1 MTESSMKKGLVSAFW
16 LTIVLAVGWCVCFFP
31 ARWLRGESGIWW
43 MTIAAI
49 CCLIP
54 GWIVVFLSMVAIVRD
69 ELSAMLI
76 QTMVRLFTV
85 AGVAL
90 AVRKLRPELGF
101 VDFFGWLVGFYLLAL
116 VVEVKLLKRRSKD
129 SLTKVE

>member
-85 AGVAL
+85 ASVAL

-116 VVEVKLLKRRSKD
+116 VVEVKLLKRQSKD

>member
-1 MTESSMKKGLVSAFW
+1 VTESSLKKGLVSAFW
-16 LTIVLAVGWCVCFFP
+16 LTAFLAVGWCICFFP
-31 ARWLRGESGIWW
+31 ASWVRGESGIWW

-69 ELSAMLI
+69 DLSAMLI

-85 AGVAL
+85 AGVAVT
-90 AVRKLRPELGF
+90 VRKLRPELGF

-116 VVEVKLLKRRSKD
+116 VVEVRLLQRRSKS

>member
-1 MTESSMKKGLVSAFW
+1 MKKGLVSAFW

-90 AVRKLRPELGF
+90 AVRKFRPELGF

-116 VVEVKLLKRRSKD
+116 FVEVKLLKRRSKG